1 MGGRK
6 VVHVIE
12 HQSAS
17 ESMLTHLL
25 LRTDDLPNQAGPRPG
40 QQQPLQTKRPYGRQA
55 CRAIAPSSRACRA
68 GC

>member
-25 LRTDDLPNQAGPRPG
+25 LRTDDLPNQAGHSVQDSSDHVRP
-40 QQQPLQTKRPYGRQA
+40 KRP
-55 CRAIAPSSRACRA
+55 
-68 GC
+68 